1 MNIEKINNNFL
12 KLDQEEKFLYL
23 IELGDLLPNYPEN
36 KKTEEYKIKGCSSN
50 VWVVTRKQHNI
61 FYTDLTSDTKIIKG
75 LLYIIYLCL
84 NNKNLKNIQ
93 NTNLEKLF
101 DDLGIKNILSN
112 QRQIGLLNII
122 EKINQDLLI

>member
-1 MNIEKINNNFL
+1 MNIEEINNNFL
-12 KLDQEEKFLYL
+12 QLDQEEKFLYL
-23 IELGDLLPNYPEN
+23 IELGNLLPNYPEN

-50 VWVVTRKQHNI
+50 VWVATRKQHNI

-84 NNKNLKNIQ
+84 NNKNLKDIQ
-93 NTNLEKLF
+93 NINLEKLF
-101 DDLGIKNILSN
+101 NDLGIKNILSN
-112 QRQIGLLNII
+112 QRQMGLLNII